1 MGCMILEVLI
11 ITSMNSILI
20 VVAALF
26 GLLMGSFLN
35 VVALRFNTGKSLGGR
50 SQCFSCGHVL
60 GWQDLF
66 PVFSFLF
73 QKGRCRYCHSKI
85 SLDNIYA
92 ELITALFFTLIMARG
107 LFLDINFLTRS

>member
-50 SQCFSCGHVL
+50 S
-60 GWQDLF
+60 
-66 PVFSFLF
+66 
-73 QKGRCRYCHSKI
+73 
-85 SLDNIYA
+85 
-92 ELITALFFTLIMARG
+92 
-107 LFLDINFLTRS
+107 